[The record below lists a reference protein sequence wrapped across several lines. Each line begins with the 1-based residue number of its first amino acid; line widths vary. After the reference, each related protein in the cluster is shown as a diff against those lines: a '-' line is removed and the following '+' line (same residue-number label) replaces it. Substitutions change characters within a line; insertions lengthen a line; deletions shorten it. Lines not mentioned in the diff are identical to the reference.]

1 MSPKETQN
9 QICCY
14 FSILHNLNP
23 KIQNVKCQKWESG
36 KLRRSQSVSLKT
48 PIKVTRLPI
57 SDTIR
62 TSLSPPRHLPE
73 SG

>member
-36 KLRRSQSVSLKT
+36 KLRKSH
-48 PIKVTRLPI
+48 
-57 SDTIR
+57 
-62 TSLSPPRHLPE
+62 HLVIARE
-73 SG
+73 FLTLFNMLFCTFY

>member
-1 MSPKETQN
+1 MSPKGNQN

-36 KLRRSQSVSLKT
+36 KLRKSH
-48 PIKVTRLPI
+48 
-57 SDTIR
+57 
-62 TSLSPPRHLPE
+62 HLVITME
-73 SG
+73 FQTKINMFICTFY